1 MCVGATIREHFALA
15 RQLVVFDSKKKKKRV
30 QEAKLVIFV
39 VVTDMSG
46 AKRRSGYR
54 KTVQDDVLHGLPN
67 LGPLDSIAAIVK
79 GAGSNLF
86 EVVFA
91 DGSHTLAMLPSKFRK
106 LVWLKRGDYVIV
118 SGADGTTQTA
128 RGTAGAVTANVE
140 HILYADAVRHL
151 HVEGQWPNGL
161 ERERDAI
168 IAIAPEGAAGDDE
181 GENSDGCVGAGDLV
195 GDVDSREQPEARRL
209 QGLRGLPP
217 ETEEEECYEDE
228 DEEEIKEES

>member
-1 MCVGATIREHFALA
+1 
-15 RQLVVFDSKKKKKRV
+15 
-30 QEAKLVIFV
+30 
-39 VVTDMSG
+39 MSG

-67 LGPLDSIAAIVK
+67 LGPSDSIAAIVK

-86 EVVFA
+86 EVVFS

-151 HVEGQWPNGL
+151 RVNGQWPIGL

-168 IAIAPEGAAGDDE
+168 IAMAPSGDDE
-181 GENSDGCVGAGDLV
+181 GDNSDGCVGAGDQV
-195 GDVDSREQPEARRL
+195 GDADSREQPEARRL
-209 QGLRGLPP
+209 QGLRGMPPP
-217 ETEEEECYEDE
+217 ENEEEE
-228 DEEEIKEES
+228 EEEALAKQESS

>member
-1 MCVGATIREHFALA
+1 
-15 RQLVVFDSKKKKKRV
+15 
-30 QEAKLVIFV
+30 
-39 VVTDMSG
+39 MSG

-54 KTVQDDVLHGLPN
+54 KTVQDDVLHGLPT
-67 LGPLDSIAAIVK
+67 LGPTDSVAAIVK

-140 HILYADAVRHL
+140 HILYADAQRHL
-151 HVEGQWPNGL
+151 RVEGQWPAGL
-161 ERERDAI
+161 EKERDAI
-168 IAIAPEGAAGDDE
+168 VATAPEGADDDD
-181 GENSDGCVGAGDLV
+181 DGCIGAGDQV
-195 GDVDSREQPEARRL
+195 GDAASREQPEARRL

-217 ETEEEECYEDE
+217 EQEEEE
-228 DEEEIKEES
+228 EEEEMNEDR